1 MASARGGPI
10 GVLDSGV
17 GGLTVLRELLREV
30 PGERFVYFGDT
41 GNGPYGERS
50 ERDIQALVLAGTRFL
65 LERDAKLI
73 VVACNVASIS
83 ALGALRAA
91 FPRTP
96 FVGTV
101 PAVKMAAERTTT
113 GVIGVATTTAC
124 ARSAYLGRLIAEHA
138 RGVRVLV
145 AGCPRLVM
153 LVEVGAFDGP
163 DAELAVRGYVQ
174 PLLTAGGDTLVL
186 ACTHFPVLRA
196 VVERVVGPSV
206 AVIDSGAA
214 IARQTRHM
222 LTARGLLAHPD
233 QAPVPRAPRPDD
245 ECWCTGDVERFTRV
259 ASAILTVPLI
269 ACRASSSVP
278 VAVADPPHGPPL

>member
-1 MASARGGPI
+1 MARARGGPI

-17 GGLTVLRELLREV
+17 GGLTVLRELLREL

-73 VVACNVASIS
+73 VVACNAASIS
-83 ALGALRAA
+83 ALAALRAA

-101 PAVKMAAERTTT
+101 PAVKTAAERTTT

-124 ARSAYLGRLIAEHA
+124 ARSAYLGRLIA
-138 RGVRVLV
+138 
-145 AGCPRLVM
+145 M
-153 LVEVGAFDGP
+153 LVEAGAFDGP
-163 DAELAVRGYVQ
+163 EVEVAMRGYVQ
-174 PLLTAGGDTLVL
+174 PLLTAGSDALVL

-196 VVERVVGPSV
+196 VVARVAGPGV
-206 AVIDSGAA
+206 MVVDSGAA
-214 IARQTRHM
+214 VARQTRRV
-222 LTARGLLAHPD
+222 LTAHGLLAHPD
-233 QAPVPRAPRPDD
+233 QAPAPVPRAPRPDD
-245 ECWCTGDVERFTRV
+245 ECWCTGDAERFTRV
-259 ASAILTVPLI
+259 ASAILTGPLVAYHVPGMALP
-269 ACRASSSVP
+269 AART
-278 VAVADPPHGPPL
+278 

>member
-1 MASARGGPI
+1 MVSARGGPI

-17 GGLTVLRELLREV
+17 GGLTVLRELLREL

-50 ERDIQALVLAGTRFL
+50 ERDIQALVLAGARFL

-73 VVACNVASIS
+73 VVACNAASIS
-83 ALGALRAA
+83 ALAALRAA

-101 PAVKMAAERTTT
+101 PAVKPAAERTTT

-138 RGVRVLV
+138 RGVRVLAV
-145 AGCPRLVM
+145 GCPRLVM
-153 LVEVGAFDGP
+153 LVEAGAFDGP
-163 DAELAVRGYVQ
+163 NVEAAVRVYMR
-174 PLLTAGGDTLVL
+174 PLLSAGSDAIVL

-196 VVERVVGPSV
+196 VVERVAGPGV
-206 AVIDSGAA
+206 MVIDAGAA
-214 IARQTRHM
+214 IARQTRRV
-222 LTARGLLAHPD
+222 LTAHGLLAHAD
-233 QAPVPRAPRPDD
+233 QAPAPSPRAPRPED
-245 ECWCTGDVERFTRV
+245 ECWCTGDTERFARV
-259 ASAILTVPLI
+259 ASAILTVPLT
-269 ACRASSSVP
+269 ACHVP
-278 VAVADPPHGPPL
+278 PGMAVQR